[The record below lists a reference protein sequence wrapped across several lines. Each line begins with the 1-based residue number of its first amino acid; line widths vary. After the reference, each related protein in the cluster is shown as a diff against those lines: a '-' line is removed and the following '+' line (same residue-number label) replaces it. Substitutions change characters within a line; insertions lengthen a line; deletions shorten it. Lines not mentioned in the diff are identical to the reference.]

1 MVLSWIYE
9 PWVKLTEVKVPGSG
23 KHRVFSFFSKNNSAK
38 CTTALGMMP
47 AKTIQ

>member
-23 KHRVFSFFSKNNSAK
+23 KHRVFSFFSKNNSAN
-38 CTTALGMMP
+38 CTKALGMMP